1 MFNPE
6 TMRNP
11 LTKGQE
17 VTTLTNKAPRVDRE
31 LGAMLIGLLA
41 IDAKGDDGPGSRG
54 VDGC

>member
-1 MFNPE
+1 M
-6 TMRNP
+6 NP

-17 VTTLTNKAPRVDRE
+17 VTTLTNRAPRVDRE
-31 LGAMLIGLLA
+31 LGAVLIGLLA